1 MENLP
6 NEYQDLEIGLS
17 LGQICKGCFDH
28 VCLTELTWFMY
39 CNIKIEYIKS
49 PSEFMQEWVLP

>member
-6 NEYQDLEIGLS
+6 NGYQDLEIGLS

-28 VCLTELTWFMY
+28 VCLTELT
-39 CNIKIEYIKS
+39 
-49 PSEFMQEWVLP
+49 